1 MKALERIVEQKI
13 PSPEP
18 ETIFSFVNSDELPSP
33 LIVFE
38 NVSLGYDRSS
48 PVLAHLNLRIDSG
61 DKIGLLGRNGNGK
74 STLAKGIAG
83 KLMQFSGEVSF
94 SSKLKIGYF
103 AQHQL
108 DELEPE
114 LNAIEHLLEIDP
126 EATSLKLRNRLG
138 GVGLVQEKNQLAPKK
153 KDLLQAVMA
162 AVQQWGSMQNNILNI
177 IDLLD
182 LEIFSRQK
190 QNQVK
195 LGKKIVKEPVN
206 SNLVNQ
212 SQNSEIKMGN

>member
-1 MKALERIVEQKI
+1 M
-13 PSPEP
+13 
-18 ETIFSFVNSDELPSP
+18 NSDELPSP

-48 PVLAHLNLRIDSG
+48 PVLTHLNLRIDSG

-83 KLMQFSGEVSF
+83 KLVQFSGEVSF

-126 EATSLKLRNRLG
+126 EATR
-138 GVGLVQEKNQLAPKK
+138 
-153 KDLLQAVMA
+153 
-162 AVQQWGSMQNNILNI
+162 
-177 IDLLD
+177 
-182 LEIFSRQK
+182 
-190 QNQVK
+190 
-195 LGKKIVKEPVN
+195 
-206 SNLVNQ
+206 
-212 SQNSEIKMGN
+212 